1 MRKVNWSILKAI
13 IFDMDG
19 LMIDTE
25 KLYQVFW
32 ERALQYYD
40 YQPSKQLL
48 LDLRS
53 LSRDLAAKLLQDHFG
68 TGLDYTKIRNKR
80 VELMN
85 AYIDEHGVEKKEGL
99 DELLAYCSEKKL
111 RMAVATATDYE
122 RANQYMT
129 QLKIRDKFEVIVCG
143 PMVKHGKPAPD
154 IYLKVVELLGV
165 LPEECIAL
173 EDSPNGG
180 RAASAAGCN
189 VIMVPEDKNED
200 LGSDIGFIAS
210 CDNLIDVI
218 SYLDK
223 SSKL

>member
-85 AYIDEHGVEKKEGL
+85 